1 MSGTFSVLVVCT
13 GNICRSPLAEQLLR
27 ARFGA
32 AGMSV
37 IVRSAGTSALEGSD
51 MTDEAAALAQQY
63 GGTGGG
69 HIARQL
75 TSDLVANADL
85 VLTATREHRHAVVAL
100 HPRAAR
106 YAYSLTQFARL
117 VDAVDLE
124 TLDRSGSDGHSA
136 LLDEVAATRGFAPP
150 PEHPD
155 LDDIADPYR
164 LSQQSYDE
172 AGRAIDAAITTI
184 VAGVGGAARARAGRA

>member
-1 MSGTFSVLVVCT
+1 MSRTLSVLVVCT
-13 GNICRSPLAEQLLR
+13 GNICRSPVAEQVLR
-27 ARFGA
+27 AKFDA

-37 IVRSAGTSALEGSD
+37 IVRSAGTSALEGND
-51 MTDEAAALAQQY
+51 MTDEAAALARQY
-63 GGTGGG
+63 GGTGTG

-75 TSDLVANADL
+75 TADLVAEADL

-106 YAYSLTQFARL
+106 YAYTLTQFARL
-117 VDAVDLE
+117 VNAVDPA
-124 TLDRSGSDGHSA
+124 TLDRSAGDDLSA

-150 PEHPD
+150 PVHPD

-164 LSQQSYDE
+164 RPQKVYDE
-172 AGRAIDAAITTI
+172 VGRAIDAAVGTI
-184 VAGVGGAARARAGRA
+184 VAGVTGSADAPAGRA

>member
-51 MTDEAAALAQQY
+51 MTDEAAALVRQY

-75 TSDLVANADL
+75 TSDLVADADL

-124 TLDRSGSDGHSA
+124 TLDRSGSDGLSA

-164 LSQQSYDE
+164 LSQRVYDE
-172 AGRAIDAAITTI
+172 AGRAIDAAVTTI
-184 VAGVGGAARARAGRA
+184 VAGVTGAVGARAGRG

>member
-1 MSGTFSVLVVCT
+1 MSRTLSVLVVCT
-13 GNICRSPLAEQLLR
+13 GNICRSPVAEQVLR
-27 ARFGA
+27 AKFDA

-37 IVRSAGTSALEGSD
+37 IVRSAGTSALEGND
-51 MTDEAAALAQQY
+51 MTDEAAALARQY
-63 GGTGGG
+63 GGTGAR

-75 TSDLVANADL
+75 TADLVAEADL

-106 YAYSLTQFARL
+106 YAYTLTQFARL
-117 VDAVDLE
+117 VDAVDPA
-124 TLDRSGSDGHSA
+124 TLDRSAGDGLSA

-150 PEHPD
+150 PAHPD

-164 LSQQSYDE
+164 RPQKVYDE
-172 AGRAIDAAITTI
+172 VGRAIDAAVGTI
-184 VAGVGGAARARAGRA
+184 VAGATGSADAPAGRA